1 MVLSRDE
8 QMLDLAVCAFVGL
21 VALRHESDDW
31 MKVERKRDD
40 ALAGR
45 AEVMDM
51 VTQVERVRRV
61 TWRMGVL
68 GALVL
73 AATLVAMRVI
83 DMDRF
88 VSAAVP
94 AWIVVTSVLNF
105 RAYHV
110 EDEGTQVLRARGQKR
125 DDEPTGFSSL
135 HTS

>member
-1 MVLSRDE
+1 
-8 QMLDLAVCAFVGL
+8 MLEFAVCAFAGL

-40 ALAGR
+40 VLSGR
-45 AEVMDM
+45 GSMLDM

-61 TWRMGVL
+61 TWRMGIL

-73 AATLVAMRVI
+73 SATLVAMRVI
-83 DMDRF
+83 DVDAF

-105 RAYHV
+105 RAYHL
-110 EDEGTQVLRARGQKR
+110 EDEATQVVRAKARARASE
-125 DDEPTGFSSL
+125 DPPESVTTPHVL
-135 HTS
+135 

>member
-1 MVLSRDE
+1 M
-8 QMLDLAVCAFVGL
+8 CAFAGL

-40 ALAGR
+40 VLSGR
-45 AEVMDM
+45 GEMLEM

-73 AATLVAMRVI
+73 SATLVAMRVI
-83 DMDRF
+83 PLDAF

-105 RAYHV
+105 RAYHL
-110 EDEGTQVLRARGQKR
+110 EDEGTQVVRSKAGKRACGDAPR
-125 DDEPTGFSSL
+125 DEGF
-135 HTS
+135 TSPHVL

>member
-1 MVLSRDE
+1 
-8 QMLDLAVCAFVGL
+8 MLELAVCAFAGL

-40 ALAGR
+40 VLAGR
-45 AEVMDM
+45 GAMLDM

-73 AATLVAMRVI
+73 SATLVAMRVI
-83 DMDRF
+83 PLDAF

-94 AWIVVTSVLNF
+94 SWIVVTSVLNF
-105 RAYHV
+105 RAYHL
-110 EDEGTQVLRARGQKR
+110 EDEATQVVRSKAGKRACE
-125 DDEPTGFSSL
+125 DSPDEGF
-135 HTS
+135 TSPHVL

>member
-1 MVLSRDE
+1 
-8 QMLDLAVCAFVGL
+8 MLEFAACAFAGL

-40 ALAGR
+40 VLAGR
-45 AEVMDM
+45 ASVFEM

-68 GALVL
+68 GALL
-73 AATLVAMRVI
+73 LSATLVAMRVI
-83 DMDRF
+83 SLDSF

-105 RAYHV
+105 RAYHL
-110 EDEGTQVLRARGQKR
+110 EDEGTQVLRAKSKAQDCDAGATPSHAPQ
-125 DDEPTGFSSL
+125 PAPHVL
-135 HTS
+135 